1 MDTIIPLFFIVLM
14 PIVYYM
20 QVDTQTGSLF
30 LSTDVNHARYVTQ
43 YVSSGSSLVGKEIN
57 TIEVWMSKTGN
68 PTDNIT
74 IGVFDTNRNL
84 IKEFGS
90 IDATTLSLSI
100 KKYAFTIQDIYKIRF
115 NDYIGIAYNGGNA
128 SNYVI
133 IRADNTDPFDGV
145 DSYRCRYV
153 TSWACSTSEDLAVS
167 LAYKPTDK
175 EFSTNKAYSYII
187 SLYDSSIGLVKENA
201 SINKYWLWTDNILA
215 SKILADKDTQLSAKI
230 DKKVKE
236 YAQTY
241 NITFKHPIGALREDS
256 KAYFNTI
263 TDTNLIGNIWYS
275 DSNGTEELSC
285 HDYADIAFYKVMYY
299 YKTKQYDKAKG
310 CYIAGSSMFDGYGFK
325 DSAFY
330 ADGNRYSTYKLAL
343 YKIASDTLGLEGK
356 YVDRALHIIA
366 LMQDSNTG
374 GVYTHYK
381 EDLSIDSMTN
391 VETTALAMMAYNSKP
406 ARPPSSDTDTNNNLP
421 IQWYIVIGIVLA
433 GVIAIMLKRY

>member
-1 MDTIIPLFFIVLM
+1 MGTITLTLFFIVLM
-14 PIVYYM
+14 PVVYYM
-20 QVDTQTGSLF
+20 QVDTQTDSLP
-30 LSTDVNHARYVTQ
+30 LSSDVDHSRYVTQ
-43 YVSSGSSLVGKEIN
+43 FVTSGSSLINKEIN
-57 TIEVWMSKTGN
+57 KIEIWLHKTGN
-68 PTDNIT
+68 PTGNVI
-74 IGVFDTNRNL
+74 IGIFDSNRN
-84 IKEFGS
+84 IVKQFAI
-90 IDATTLSLSI
+90 IDATTLTNQI
-100 KKYAFTIQDIYKIRF
+100 TKYTFTVTSAYKIKA
-115 NDYIGIAYNGGNA
+115 NDYIGIHYVNGDAN
-128 SNYVI
+128 NYVMVRI
-133 IRADNTDPFDGV
+133 DTTNPFDGTN
-145 DSYRCRYV
+145 SYRCGYG
-153 TSWACSTSEDLAVS
+153 TSWICANNEDLVIS
-167 LAYKPTDK
+167 LAYKPLDK
-175 EFSTNKAYSYII
+175 EFNLDKAYSYII
-187 SLYDSSIGLVKENA
+187 SLYDSSVGLVRENA

-215 SKILADKDTQLSAKI
+215 SKILTDKDTQLSAKI
-230 DKKVKE
+230 NNKVKE

-241 NITFKHPIGALREDS
+241 NITFKHPIGALIEDS

-275 DSNGTEELSC
+275 DSNGTEEFSC
-285 HDYADIAFYKVMYY
+285 YDHADIAFYKAIYY
-299 YKTKQYDKAKG
+299 YKVKQYDKSKD

-391 VETTALAMMAYNSKP
+391 VETTALAIMAYNSKP
-406 ARPPSSDTDTNNNLP
+406 AEPPSSDTTNDLP
-421 IQWYIVIGIVLA
+421 IQWYIVIGMVLA